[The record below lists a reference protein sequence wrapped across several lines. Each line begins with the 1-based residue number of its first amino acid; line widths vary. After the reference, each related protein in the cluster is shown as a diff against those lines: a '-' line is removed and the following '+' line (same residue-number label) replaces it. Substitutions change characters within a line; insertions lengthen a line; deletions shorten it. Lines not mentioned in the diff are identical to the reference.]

1 MYSSMRKLS
10 NVFIVLSFVSSGLS
24 LLGLLARNEILY
36 LNIDQ
41 PLFIAFAV
49 YLLIAVPV
57 LFICLSVLTRKLAAE
72 LEAESMTVRM
82 LLAEKRDKNEDA

>member
-1 MYSSMRKLS
+1 MRKLS
-10 NVFIVLSFVSSGLS
+10 NVFIVLSFVSSGIS
-24 LLGLLARNEILY
+24 LLGLLARNQLLDSVFDY
-36 LNIDQ
+36 
-41 PLFIAFAV
+41 PFFTAFAV